1 MKSAE
6 ATAVSKGIGPCVKGL
21 YMSEN
26 IVPILLITLTIVLV
40 VILFI
45 VVGYIYMRLRS
56 LEQLQADSLGP
67 SPLAENK
74 GGSLSGFRGKA
85 IWDALEHPDKHPGV
99 IDQLSSRYAFVL
111 ARHIEQVI
119 DQGQLDRQRNR
130 ESVPE
135 SSAPIGGLRGEVQS
149 WLPQSYVQR
158 FYRVGAQSLTATEEE
173 LAELRSEVRGLVDEI
188 LHKLNM
194 TDQGRGIA
202 NLITSHTLDFSSQAR
217 GDEYDASEPDETQ
230 SAK

>member
-1 MKSAE
+1 M
-6 ATAVSKGIGPCVKGL
+6 T
-21 YMSEN
+21 EN
-26 IVPILLITLTIVLV
+26 LVPILLITLTIVLI

-45 VVGYIYMRLRS
+45 VVSYIYMRLKS
-56 LEQLQADSLGP
+56 LERPAGRECRGSASKRD
-67 SPLAENK
+67 K
-74 GGSLSGFRGKA
+74 GRLSGGFRGKA
-85 IWDALEHPDKHPGV
+85 IWDALENPDKHPGV
-99 IDQLSSRYAFVL
+99 INELSNRYAFVL

-119 DQGQLDRQRNR
+119 DQGQLDRRRNR

-173 LAELRSEVRGLVDEI
+173 LAELRSEARGLVDEI

>member
-1 MKSAE
+1 M
-6 ATAVSKGIGPCVKGL
+6 T
-21 YMSEN
+21 EN
-26 IVPILLITLTIVLV
+26 LVPILLITLTIVLI

-45 VVGYIYMRLRS
+45 VVSYIFMRLKS
-56 LEQLQADSLGP
+56 LEQRQAESAMA
-67 SPLAENK
+67 SPQEGKK

-85 IWDALEHPDKHPGV
+85 IWDALENPAKHPGV

-158 FYRVGAQSLTATEEE
+158 FYRVGGQSSTAAEEE

-202 NLITSHTLDFSSQAR
+202 NLITSHTLDFDSQAR
-217 GDEYDASEPDETQ
+217 GEEYDAAEPDDTQ
-230 SAK
+230 TQQAE

>member
-1 MKSAE
+1 
-6 ATAVSKGIGPCVKGL
+6 
-21 YMSEN
+21 
-26 IVPILLITLTIVLV
+26 
-40 VILFI
+40 
-45 VVGYIYMRLRS
+45 
-56 LEQLQADSLGP
+56 
-67 SPLAENK
+67 LAENK

-173 LAELRSEVRGLVDEI
+173 LAELRSEARGLVDEI

>member
-1 MKSAE
+1 MR
-6 ATAVSKGIGPCVKGL
+6 
-21 YMSEN
+21 EN
-26 IVPILLITLTIVLV
+26 LVPILLITLTIVLI

-45 VVGYIYMRLRS
+45 VVSYIFMRLKS
-56 LEQLQADSLGP
+56 LEQRQAEGVMA
-67 SPLAENK
+67 SPQEGKK

-85 IWDALEHPDKHPGV
+85 IWDALENPGKHPGV

-158 FYRVGAQSLTATEEE
+158 FYRVGGQSLTATEEE

-202 NLITSHTLDFSSQAR
+202 NLITSHTLDFDSQAR
-217 GDEYDASEPDETQ
+217 GEEYDVAEPDDTQ
-230 SAK
+230 TQQAE

>member
-1 MKSAE
+1 M
-6 ATAVSKGIGPCVKGL
+6 T
-21 YMSEN
+21 EN
-26 IVPILLITLTIVLV
+26 LVPILLITLTIVLI

-45 VVGYIYMRLRS
+45 VVSYIFMRLKS
-56 LEQLQADSLGP
+56 LEQRQAEGVMA
-67 SPLAENK
+67 SPQEGKK

-85 IWDALEHPDKHPGV
+85 IWDALENPGKHPGV
-99 IDQLSSRYAFVL
+99 IDQLSSRCTFVL

-149 WLPQSYVQR
+149 WLTQSYVQR
-158 FYRVGAQSLTATEEE
+158 FYRVGGQSLTATEEE

-202 NLITSHTLDFSSQAR
+202 NLITSHTLDFDSQAR
-217 GDEYDASEPDETQ
+217 GEEYDAAEPDDTQ
-230 SAK
+230 TQQAE

>member
-1 MKSAE
+1 M
-6 ATAVSKGIGPCVKGL
+6 T
-21 YMSEN
+21 EN
-26 IVPILLITLTIVLV
+26 VVPILLFTLMIVLI

-45 VVGYIYMRLRS
+45 VVSFIFARLKS
-56 LEQLQADSLGP
+56 LEQRQGAVP
-67 SPLAENK
+67 AASPQQDK
-74 GGSLSGFRGKA
+74 SGGSLLGFRGKA
-85 IWDALEHPDKHPGV
+85 IWDALENPDKHQGV
-99 IDQLSSRYAFVL
+99 IEQLSARYAFVL

-158 FYRVGAQSLTATEEE
+158 FYRVGGQSLTATEEE

-194 TDQGRGIA
+194 TDQGRGIG
-202 NLITSHTLDFSSQAR
+202 NLITSHTLDFVSQAR
-217 GDEYDASEPDETQ
+217 GEEYEASEAGDAQ
-230 SAK
+230 SQSQNTE